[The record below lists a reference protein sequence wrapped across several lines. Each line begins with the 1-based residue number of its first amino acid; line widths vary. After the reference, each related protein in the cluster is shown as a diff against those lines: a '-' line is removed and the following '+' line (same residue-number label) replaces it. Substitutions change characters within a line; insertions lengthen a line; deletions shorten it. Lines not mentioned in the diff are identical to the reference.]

1 MPDEHTLV
9 QMLVDEFGTEHFDDL
24 RAELPDAPGAWWF
37 RTRRPEDIQFYVIH
51 HSGNGT
57 TPRTYTSTIYNYHR
71 QRFRG
76 YGYHFTLYCY
86 RSTPDRF
93 WWKVR
98 YTRSVFQWGANVKGK
113 NDRVVGCVWVGN
125 YATDP
130 PDAETV
136 EMVTGVFERLFLVL
150 DRWLGTRPIVV
161 GHRDLLQQGY
171 TICPGDWAY
180 GPNGPLMRLNA
191 RGLPSASGNDS

>member
-1 MPDEHTLV
+1 MADENALV
-9 QMLVDEFGTEHFDDL
+9 QMLVDEFGAEHFDDL
-24 RAELPDAPGAWWF
+24 RAELPDAPNAWWF
-37 RTRRPEDIQFYVIH
+37 RPRRPEDIQFYVIH
-51 HSGNGT
+51 HSGSGT
-57 TPRTYTSTIYNYHR
+57 TPRTYTSTIYNSHK

-76 YGYHFTLYCY
+76 YGYHFTIYCY
-86 RSTPDRF
+86 RSAPDRF

-98 YTRSVFQWGANVKGK
+98 YTRSVLQWGANVKGK

-125 YATDP
+125 YAAEP

-136 EMVTGVFERLFLVL
+136 EMVTNVFERLFLVL

-171 TICPGDWAY
+171 TVCPADWAY

-191 RGLPSASGNDS
+191 RGLLSAPANNL